1 MHQIFLRVVRHH
13 LFSNTL
19 AAGTTQLSN
28 FIPLLLVPFLNAK
41 LGIETFGATAVA
53 LSLIQ
58 LSLVITDF
66 GYTLSTTH
74 KISQNKQDT
83 FLINKIIGSVI
94 IGKIPITLLAVG
106 ITAAFPLFAT
116 DYREHWELFILAAIA
131 IIGQSYQTSWLFLGL
146 EEMKTV
152 TTYMVAT
159 KVAYLLSVILL
170 VRDKEDAYIV
180 ILMWGVAQLLAAL
193 LSIKAAIKRGF
204 KLSRPTLQTVYD
216 EFREAI
222 PFFVS
227 RIAVATYTSAA
238 TVLVGISGQ
247 QQAAQFYACQQ
258 VYKIGAA
265 LPVNQVLYPYMAKN
279 KNWKVF
285 YSITGASGSIIA
297 LSALVASIYSTEIL
311 IAVFGIDFASANL
324 TFIFFLAAT
333 VFSYLAVAFGYPA
346 LVAVGALSKANS
358 SVIIASS
365 LNILIM
371 LGLYLTKNLNA
382 LSTTIAILV
391 TEITVLTLRIY
402 FLKSA
407 VRPRSNPEKKL

>member
-1 MHQIFLRVVRHH
+1 MHQIILRTVRHR
-13 LFSNTL
+13 LFLNTL
-19 AAGTTQLSN
+19 AAGVTQLSN
-28 FIPLLLVPFLNAK
+28 FIPLLLVPFLNTK

-74 KISQNKQDT
+74 KIAQNKQDT
-83 FLINKIIGSVI
+83 CTLNKIIGSVV

-106 ITAAFPLFAT
+106 ITAAFPLLVT
-116 DYREHWELFILAAIA
+116 DYRQHWELFTLAAIA

-146 EEMKTV
+146 EEMKTI
-152 TTYMVAT
+152 TSYMLIT

-170 VRDKEDAYIV
+170 VRSKEDAYIV
-180 ILMWGVAQLLAAL
+180 ILMWGLAQTLAAV
-193 LSIKAAIKRGF
+193 LSIKAALKRGF
-204 KLSRPTLQTVYD
+204 KFSRPRLHAVYN

-222 PFFVS
+222 PFFAS

-238 TVLVGISGQ
+238 AVLVGISGQ

-258 VYKIGAA
+258 IYKIGAA

-279 KNWKVF
+279 RNWKVF
-285 YSITGASGSIIA
+285 YKITGISGSIIA

-311 IAVFGIDFASANL
+311 TTIFGVEFTSASM
-324 TFIFFLAAT
+324 TFIVFLAAT
-333 VFSYLAVAFGYPA
+333 VLSYLAVAFGYPA
-346 LVAVGALSKANS
+346 LSAVGALNKANS
-358 SVIIASS
+358 SVIIASG
-365 LNILIM
+365 LNIMIL
-371 LGLYLTKNLNA
+371 LGLYTTNNLNA
-382 LSTTIAILV
+382 LSTAAAILV
-391 TEITVLTLRIY
+391 TEATVLTLRIY

-407 VRPRSNPEKKL
+407 AHQKINS